1 MRIKGLLK
9 ALNRVRAQLQ
19 AGIEPDQIE
28 SFAARVRSL
37 TRQVEEICAQGGLTP
52 DRLPGP
58 SRMAY
63 RFLKELDLEHL
74 PVQQAGQAQPERVHR
89 VAVRNVCAIEDSLA
103 DRFWDQLP
111 LLMSSADARAQMLTD
126 IQSSAEAIEAIC
138 ARQNSSPGAL
148 ETPSRQAYCWLKF
161 LSNEENLAAHL
172 AALERAQA
180 ALKDY
185 PPRFA
190 FPVVMH
196 MLNMRPLWRK
206 RPYSN
211 LVLFQANEGFLN
223 AEPEIWRA
231 LIQSMVDGRHSPLS
245 GQIRAFADSDDFS
258 EVLAE
263 IESFA
268 EPPGASTQGCAHDLE
283 ASFARVNAAYFGGG
297 MPRPRL
303 VWNRM
308 LTGRKFG
315 HYQRS
320 TDTVMLSVSL
330 DGPAVPA
337 WVVDYVIYHEL
348 LHKKHRIA
356 VVNGR
361 RFSHTQAFRSE
372 ERLFAEHDAAEHF
385 LNRLARRAYDPSEP

>member
-9 ALNRVRAQLQ
+9 ALNRFRAQLR
-19 AGIEPDQIE
+19 AGLEPDQAA

-37 TRQVEEICAQGGLTP
+37 TRQVEEICARGGLTP
-52 DRLPGP
+52 EHLPGP

-89 VAVRNVCAIEDSLA
+89 VAVRNVCAMEDSLA
-103 DRFWDQLP
+103 DRFWQRLSP
-111 LLMSSADARAQMLTD
+111 LLGSAGARAQMLMD

-138 ARQNSSPGAL
+138 ARQHSSPGAL

-161 LSNEENLAAHL
+161 LSKEENLAAHL
-172 AALERAQA
+172 AALERARA
-180 ALKDY
+180 ALEDC
-185 PPRFA
+185 PPRFTS
-190 FPVVMH
+190 PIVLHLV
-196 MLNMRPLWRK
+196 NMRALWRK

-211 LVLFQANEGFLN
+211 LVLFQVSEGFLN
-223 AEPEIWRA
+223 AEPEIWGA
-231 LIQSMVDGRHSPLS
+231 LIQSMVDGRRSPLS
-245 GQIRAFADSDDFS
+245 GRIRAFADSDDFS

-268 EPPGASTQGCAHDLE
+268 ELPGASTQGCAHNLE
-283 ASFARVNAAYFGGG
+283 ASFARVNAGYFGGS

-303 VWNRM
+303 VWNRT

-330 DGPAVPA
+330 DAPAVPA
-337 WVVDYVIYHEL
+337 WVVDYVLYHEL
-348 LHKKHRIA
+348 LHKKHGFS
-356 VVNGR
+356 VLNGR

-372 ERLFAEHDAAEHF
+372 ERLFAEHEAAEHF
-385 LNRLARRAYDPSEP
+385 LHRLARRAGEPAEC